1 MKKVWALGIL
11 TIIFIVATV
20 FLRKNMDNAELE
32 YTEVKATVVS
42 AETVRKTI
50 KTGYSTSYQ
59 TEYNIVVHY
68 QGKNYDLIN
77 AHDTYSYREGST
89 VTVYEANGKLYA
101 NVEGVRT
108 SSPAGIAYFVG
119 LFGSFT
125 LFMATACVWSQVAQN
140 RRRERKK
147 LS

>member
-20 FLRKNMDNAELE
+20 FLRKNMDNAELD
-32 YTEVKATVVS
+32 YKEVKATVVS

-59 TEYNIVVHY
+59 TEYNIVVNY
-68 QGKNYDLIN
+68 QGKNYDLKN
-77 AHDTYSYREGST
+77 AHNTYSYREGST

-101 NVEGVRT
+101 NIEGVRT

-119 LFGSFT
+119 LFGSFI
-125 LFMATACVWSQVAQN
+125 LLMATLCIWSKEAQN
-140 RRRERKK
+140 KK
-147 LS
+147 KGLSR